1 MKTKFAERLKEL
13 RKDKNI
19 TQTQMADDFKVSHTT
34 VYHWENGKQQPSL
47 ETFVDI
53 MIYFGVSAEYLLG
66 LED

>member
-1 MKTKFAERLKEL
+1 MKTKFAQRLKEL
-13 RKDKNI
+13 REYRGLTK
-19 TQTQMADDFKVSHTT
+19 TQFGDVFHVSRTT

-53 MIYFGVSAEYLLG
+53 MIYFDVSAEYLLG